1 MWPVVLVL
9 CLMVAG
15 FAIVA
20 LLAATRPSARPDV
33 VAGAVIDE
41 PEDLRALDAELAAE
55 GFVASAPRPTA
66 VVAAQPPA
74 PVIDD

>member
-1 MWPVVLVL
+1 
-9 CLMVAG
+9 
-15 FAIVA
+15 
-20 LLAATRPSARPDV
+20 
-33 VAGAVIDE
+33 VIDE

>member
-1 MWPVVLVL
+1 
-9 CLMVAG
+9 MVAG

-20 LLAATRPSARPDV
+20 SLAATRPSARPDV
-33 VAGAVIDE
+33 VAGAVTDE

-55 GFVASAPRPTA
+55 GFVAAAAPRPSA
-66 VVAAQPPA
+66 IVAQPPT